1 MLQKLFK
8 LFREKE
14 VTSKNIVATQ
24 AEMDAHAR
32 FRNRFGPETIITRT
46 RHWKHIDLRPEYFPT
61 IKESKKPDNPNF
73 KRVKREYAEMAF
85 DVIRGYYDYVV
96 NLSGMSNRPD
106 LHNVLKH
113 TLLEFITMFWDMPA
127 SKDNHHSFRFGLLIH
142 SLRVACENA
151 EIGESFKLFTESG
164 INTEAMLRDKGHIIL
179 AHFFVGLFHDAHKI
193 HDYTLS
199 HQTPYR
205 KVEYNPHLGSI
216 LNFKLIHPTNLHEG
230 WEALPQNT
238 SHYSIAYM
246 MWLVPP
252 SFFNTIETAELYRHI
267 MDRMRA
273 LIDGDIAGD
282 REDAVLGLKEDAEQK
297 MYLGLTAVLKE
308 LLEET
313 HDKDH
318 VYQVSDEWC
327 CVMFKSFMTNV
338 SRRSPVFPNDAAVIN
353 YMDHLGVLA
362 APSCDGTPKFSER
375 YNFLISSG
383 PAKGKFVKKAGLAFI
398 QKEFID
404 GIMLQVAKEHD
415 MHPEL
420 TCVQLERNVY
430 SGKSL
435 VKGLIPPLPESAFC
449 LPSDENGNEIVPA
462 PVSQPA
468 SKTAPAPQ
476 AEPRKSNPE
485 PAMTKQTQPLR
496 NGTPLGTAPEECPTG
511 KREGKSEEFYNSSS
525 ISEEEIMSGPPPE
538 EPSNQEAD
546 DFNDDPG
553 MPEMATPS
561 SAKIDEPDAALLPH
575 ERIRKQKTVAEM
587 NAEIQAALSYAA
599 APEDDDTIESVAVS
613 HDVIKG
619 TDQIVTD
626 AGEILDH
633 ESFLSQLFVLLNKK
647 GINNPKKP
655 LAIYVTDGDATK
667 GKLFLK
673 VPEVFEHI
681 LGMEKMLQSEDG
693 QRALL
698 KTIHMLSRSEI
709 VAPIE
714 EGLPEIM
721 SEVSYFAVDDFEDSN
736 PIKIKRFMGVEL
748 IEMFKAKRQIRPLRE
763 YVELRN
769 VEEVRE

>member
-1 MLQKLFK
+1 MWQKLVE
-8 LFREKE
+8 LFRKQEEPTKG
-14 VTSKNIVATQ
+14 IVATQ
-24 AEMDAHAR
+24 AEMEAHAR

-73 KRVKREYAEMAF
+73 KRIKREYAEMAF
-85 DVIRGYYDYVV
+85 DVTRGYYDYVV

-127 SKDNHHSFRFGLLIH
+127 SKNNHHSCRFGLLIH

-252 SFFNTIETAELYRHI
+252 SFFNTVETSELYRHI

-282 REDAVLGLKEDAEQK
+282 KEDAILGLKEDAEQK
-297 MYLGLTAVLKE
+297 MYLGLTAALKE

-327 CVMFKSFMTNV
+327 CVLFKSFMTNV
-338 SRRSPVFPNDAAVIN
+338 SRRSPVFPNDAAVIH

-375 YNFLISSG
+375 YNVLVSSG
-383 PAKGKFVKKAGLAFI
+383 PAKGKRVKKAGLAFI

-404 GIMLQVAKEHD
+404 GIMLQVAREHD

-420 TCVQLERNVY
+420 ACVQLERNVF
-430 SGKSL
+430 SEKSL

-449 LPSDENGNEIVPA
+449 LPSDENGNETVQNPT
-462 PVSQPA
+462 SQPGPEA
-468 SKTAPAPQ
+468 APISQ
-476 AEPRKSNPE
+476 AVTTKSNKTSVS
-485 PAMTKQTQPLR
+485 TKQTPHPAK
-496 NGTPLGTAPEECPTG
+496 GTPPETAPEVLPTG
-511 KREGKSEEFYNSSS
+511 RQEDEGEEFHLSSS

-538 EPSNQEAD
+538 EPPRQDED
-546 DFNDDPG
+546 DSEEDPV
-553 MPEMATPS
+553 MPEMETPS
-561 SAKIDEPDAALLPH
+561 LAQNNGQDTELLPH
-575 ERIRKQKTVAEM
+575 ERIRREKTVEEM
-587 NAEIQAALSYAA
+587 NAEIEAALSYAA
-599 APEDDDTIESVAVS
+599 APEDDGPIEDAAPSEE
-613 HDVIKG
+613 IKG

-655 LAIYVTDGDATK
+655 LAIYVTNGDATK

-681 LGMEKMLQSEDG
+681 LGMNKMLQSEDG
-693 QRALL
+693 QRALI

-709 VAPIE
+709 VAPIK

-721 SEVSYFAVDDFEDSN
+721 NEVSYFAIDDFEDSH

-748 IEMFKAKRQIRPLRE
+748 IEMFTAKRQIRPLRE